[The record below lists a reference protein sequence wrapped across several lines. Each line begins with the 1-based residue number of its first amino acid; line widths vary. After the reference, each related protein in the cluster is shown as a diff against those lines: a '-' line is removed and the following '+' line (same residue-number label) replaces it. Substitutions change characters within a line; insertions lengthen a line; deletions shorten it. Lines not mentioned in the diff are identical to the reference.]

1 MYQNIKIESLDHYGR
16 GIAHIN
22 NKVVFINN
30 ALPDEVVNIKIVNDK
45 KSFSEAIVTKYI
57 TKSNNRI
64 ERICP
69 YFEKCGGCNLLFYN
83 YENTLKFK
91 ENKVK
96 ELLVKNKIN
105 YINNNS
111 IIRSEHP
118 LNYRNKISLKI
129 INNKIGYYETKS
141 HDLVEIKKCPVA
153 SESINKIIK
162 DYKLL
167 NIKNGYLTIRCNYNN
182 EILLIINCNE
192 FNYNI
197 DLTKLKANNKIVG
210 IIYNDKLIYGENF
223 FYERI
228 SGMLFKVSYNSF
240 FQVNPYITPKLF
252 DLIAEN
258 IDSNSKVL
266 DLYCGVGTLS
276 IVASKKAK
284 EVIGIE
290 IIKNAV
296 INASKNALLN
306 KRTNVKFLL
315 GDVSNTISKINGKF
329 DTLIVD
335 PPRSGL
341 DKKTINYILENKP
354 LKIIYVSCD
363 ANTLIRDLKS
373 LEEIYSIK
381 DYKVLDMFSYS
392 YHLESFVILELK

>member
-182 EILLIINCNE
+182 EILLIIN
-192 FNYNI
+192 F
-197 DLTKLKANNKIVG
+197 
-210 IIYNDKLIYGENF
+210 IYN
-223 FYERI
+223 
-228 SGMLFKVSYNSF
+228 
-240 FQVNPYITPKLF
+240 
-252 DLIAEN
+252 
-258 IDSNSKVL
+258 
-266 DLYCGVGTLS
+266 
-276 IVASKKAK
+276 
-284 EVIGIE
+284 
-290 IIKNAV
+290 
-296 INASKNALLN
+296 
-306 KRTNVKFLL
+306 
-315 GDVSNTISKINGKF
+315 
-329 DTLIVD
+329 
-335 PPRSGL
+335 
-341 DKKTINYILENKP
+341 
-354 LKIIYVSCD
+354 
-363 ANTLIRDLKS
+363 
-373 LEEIYSIK
+373 
-381 DYKVLDMFSYS
+381 
-392 YHLESFVILELK
+392 